1 MGLDEASSMPFFTSA
16 NFSSAEALMLVISSE
31 GRFPPNFFLSYSK
44 LRVFFNISSVLL
56 FS

>member
-1 MGLDEASSMPFFTSA
+1 MDEPISIFFFRSA
-16 NFSSAEALMLVISSE
+16 KFCSAEALMLVISSE